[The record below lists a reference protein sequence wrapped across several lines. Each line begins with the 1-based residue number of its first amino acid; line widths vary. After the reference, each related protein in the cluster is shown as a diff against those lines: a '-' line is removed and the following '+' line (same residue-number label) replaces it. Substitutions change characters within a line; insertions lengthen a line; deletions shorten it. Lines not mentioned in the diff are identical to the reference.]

1 MNCDRYDAITE
12 VFFLFAE
19 TNPARVVYIIAFRS
33 CTAEVKE
40 VL

>member
-1 MNCDRYDAITE
+1 VNCDRYDAITE

-19 TNPARVVYIIAFRS
+19 TNPPWEVYIIASRS
-33 CTAEVKE
+33 CTTEDKE